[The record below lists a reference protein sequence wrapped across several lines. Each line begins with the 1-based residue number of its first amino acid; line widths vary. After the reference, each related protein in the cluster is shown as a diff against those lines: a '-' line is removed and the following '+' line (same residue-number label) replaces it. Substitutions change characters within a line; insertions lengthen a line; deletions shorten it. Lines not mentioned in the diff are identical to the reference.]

1 MLLELNEG
9 SNLYKFKDCERWG
22 TVFPEQEAHNA
33 DELSVETTIPQ
44 TQQET
49 AYQRHRHTDKT
60 SQKSVNKQLK
70 RLNVRLYSHCSS
82 LLESPVL
89 YVLSLTWVGYKLA
102 FVCLPRGPPEHHW
115 LCWGRWGRMP
125 LCGWTGPKTPPG
137 FCRNDY
143 TYPGYQILPLLVK
156 WRKLFITL
164 AMSTENWSPIILM
177 HWLTKYFTNTNQNSR
192 EADKTLGIV
201 SKLSHGP

>member
-49 AYQRHRHTDKT
+49 AYQRHCHTDKT

-70 RLNVRLYSHCSS
+70 RLNVRPFS
-82 LLESPVL
+82 LLVL
-89 YVLSLTWVGYKLA
+89 AGQSRTVSAVSYLGWIKACICVPSSGATGASLAMLRKMRKNATMWVNRPKNTTGFLPKRLHLSRI
-102 FVCLPRGPPEHHW
+102 PN
-115 LCWGRWGRMP
+115 
-125 LCGWTGPKTPPG
+125 TPP
-137 FCRNDY
+137 
-143 TYPGYQILPLLVK
+143 PG
-156 WRKLFITL
+156 
-164 AMSTENWSPIILM
+164 
-177 HWLTKYFTNTNQNSR
+177 
-192 EADKTLGIV
+192 
-201 SKLSHGP
+201 